1 MRHSILGAAALI
13 AGLCA
18 LTATASAEGSYICA
32 IGEVYECQ
40 PVIGCKEVSTD
51 TINLSEFIVVDTDK
65 KTLTGASLGETP
77 QTEDAEG
84 VVVTDKNIFLYGNQD
99 VETWHATV
107 SLENGNLTGGISSGD
122 SSFALFGHC
131 TKK

>member
-1 MRHSILGAAALI
+1 LAL
-13 AGLCA
+13 AVGLCA
-18 LTATASAEGSYICA
+18 LAAPAFAEGSYICA
-32 IGEVYECQ
+32 ISEVFECE
-40 PVIGCKEVSTD
+40 PVIGCKEVTTD
-51 TINLSEFIVVDTDK
+51 HINLSEFIVVDTDK
-65 KTLTGASLGETP
+65 KTLTGASLGETA

-84 VVVTDKNIFLYGNQD
+84 VVVTDKNIFLYGTQD
-99 VETWHATV
+99 VETWNATV

>member
-1 MRHSILGAAALI
+1 MLKGAALSVA
-13 AGLCA
+13 LCA
-18 LTATASAEGSYICA
+18 LPVAAFAESGQYICA
-32 IGEVYECQ
+32 VSEVFEC
-40 PVIGCKEVSTD
+40 VSIKGCERVSTD
-51 TINLSEFIVVDTDK
+51 TINLSEFIVVDLDK
-65 KTLTGASLGETP
+65 KTLTGASLGDKP

-84 VVVTDKNIFLYGNQD
+84 VAVTDKNIFLYGTQAQD
-99 VETWHATV
+99 TWNATV